1 MINLRYFYR
10 LTKTFLL
17 RFKFIIFV
25 SFIFGLIIFILI
37 KYLSPIFFNSQT
49 DKIGITG
56 RYRTD
61 ELPYSILSLLSD
73 GLTKIT
79 EDGMVETSLA
89 SSWETTDKGKT
100 WIFNLKDDIYW
111 QDKKKIKSSD
121 ILYEFTDVVTEIPDN
136 KTIIFKLA
144 DSFSPFPT
152 VVSKPTFKKGLLG
165 TGKWKVDKIT
175 INGVYVQELTIKNN
189 QDLNQKGNRIRK
201 NIIYKFYPTEDI
213 TKLAFKLGEI
223 NRIENSI
230 SSKPFNNWN
239 TVNISSNINK
249 NQIAVI
255 FFNTQDKYISD
266 KKLRQALVYSIDK
279 NFFDGVRCISPIS
292 ADSWSYNPQ
301 VKPYD
306 FDLERA
312 KEIISELPDDTK
324 NNLNIKFVTT
334 PSLLTV
340 AENISEQWKN
350 IKINSIVQVSSVIP
364 SDFQAFLTILDI
376 PIDPD
381 QYSLWHSTQENT
393 NISGYKNPRIDK
405 LLEDGRKTLT
415 IEERKK
421 IYIDFQRF
429 LVEDS
434 PAAFLYYP
442 NLYTIERK

>member
-1 MINLRYFYR
+1 M
-10 LTKTFLL
+10 
-17 RFKFIIFV
+17 
-25 SFIFGLIIFILI
+25 
-37 KYLSPIFFNSQT
+37 
-49 DKIGITG
+49 
-56 RYRTD
+56 
-61 ELPYSILSLLSD
+61 
-73 GLTKIT
+73 
-79 EDGMVETSLA
+79 
-89 SSWETTDKGKT
+89 
-100 WIFNLKDDIYW
+100 
-111 QDKKKIKSSD
+111 
-121 ILYEFTDVVTEIPDN
+121 
-136 KTIIFKLA
+136 
-144 DSFSPFPT
+144 
-152 VVSKPTFKKGLLG
+152 
-165 TGKWKVDKIT
+165 
-175 INGVYVQELTIKNN
+175 QELTIKNN